1 MGRGKCEAGW
11 DAWILPAQAGAAMAD
26 GIAGAVR
33 APVGFEIGVV
43 VVGHVFRAAD
53 VGGAGEAGAGIALKA
68 GGAFVGIGQR
78 RARRRQFVVTV
89 GGEAQVL
96 VVAHMAAGEVVDLI
110 VTVVVE
116 SVADFGHG
124 RERDADFLAIDAG
137 GVADH
142 ATVGFLLNCGFAAS
156 KIDVAGSD
164 SFPVDVVNDAVAV
177 VVESVAGF
185 GSGSGARAGVTGQAS
200 AAVANGLAE
209 LFADSEFAVGA
220 GLAFAD
226 ARHVAAASGAGFA
239 DVGSVMAG
247 PASHRAFT
255 GIGIVDIASGVKRL
269 RAQAGDLGIDDAR
282 GAILYHAAVVVVE
295 FDEFSLGLGGPGPAF
310 GRFGRAFVIDAADAT
325 VQGDVDAV
333 IVFAPCVGGRDF
345 TAAQDG
351 EGIGAGNRAG
361 NAGQRGGESGGV
373 IGLIAAGAFV
383 AELGVVRGVCTD
395 VAVGAGAGSAGGG
408 QDVVKVRV
416 CAGAQTDHIQGGNIA
431 MQTGLG
437 HGVLGVVGIAVGDQ
451 NAGGGAIAGI
461 DVDFFSKAQA
471 PAFQVAFGVDD
482 AVLVVFGN
490 DAIADSERPGALHVL
505 SVESDDVSLCPGAHA
520 FGRFCCGQ
528 QTNPGAGIV
537 TQFDIIIIQ
546 TAGMIDGEVDGEL
559 VESLGL
565 IDGDGG
571 LHPVARIDCGV
582 GVTG

>member
-78 RARRRQFVVTV
+78 RARRCQLVVTV
-89 GGEAQVL
+89 GGEAQIF
-96 VVAHMAAGEVVDLI
+96 VVAHMAAGEVVDLL

-116 SVADFGHG
+116 SVADFGHR
-124 RERDADFLAIDAG
+124 RERDADFLAVDAG

-142 ATVGFLLNCGFAAS
+142 AAVGFLLDSGFAAS

-164 SFPVDVVNDAVAV
+164 SFPVNVVDDAVAV
-177 VVESVAGF
+177 VIESVAGF
-185 GSGSGARAGVTGQAS
+185 GSGSGARAGVAGQAS

-209 LFADSEFAVGA
+209 FFADSKFAVGA

-226 ARHVAAASGAGFA
+226 ARYVAAASGAGFA

-247 PASHRAFT
+247 PSSNRAFA
-255 GIGIVDIASGVKRL
+255 GVGIVDIASGVKRL

-333 IVFAPCVGGRDF
+333 IIFASGVGGRDF

-351 EGIGAGNRAG
+351 QRIGAGNRAG
-361 NAGQRGGESGGV
+361 NAGQRGGEGGGV
-373 IGLIAAGAFV
+373 IGLVAAGAFV
-383 AELGVVRGVCTD
+383 AELGVIRGVCTD
-395 VAVGAGAGSAGGG
+395 VAVGAGAGSAGGS
-408 QDVVKVRV
+408 QNVVKVRV
-416 CAGAQTDHIQGGNIA
+416 CAGAQTDHIKGGNIA

-451 NAGGGAIAGI
+451 NAGGGAVAGI
-461 DVDFFSKAQA
+461 DVDFFFKAQG
-471 PAFQVAFGVDD
+471 PAIEVATGV
-482 AVLVVFGN
+482 N
-490 DAIADSERPGALHVL
+490 DSVAGSSIDCVISNSECPGALHVL
-505 SVESDDVSLCPGAHA
+505 AVK
-520 FGRFCCGQ
+520 
-528 QTNPGAGIV
+528 AGNI
-537 TQFDIIIIQ
+537 F
-546 TAGMIDGEVDGEL
+546 L
-559 VESLGL
+559 R
-565 IDGDGG
+565 
-571 LHPVARIDCGV
+571 P
-582 GVTG
+582 